1 MSENQAKRSLEQLKQ
16 EREELR
22 KLLEMNE
29 KEK

>member
-1 MSENQAKRSLEQLKQ
+1 MSENQAKRSLEQLNQ